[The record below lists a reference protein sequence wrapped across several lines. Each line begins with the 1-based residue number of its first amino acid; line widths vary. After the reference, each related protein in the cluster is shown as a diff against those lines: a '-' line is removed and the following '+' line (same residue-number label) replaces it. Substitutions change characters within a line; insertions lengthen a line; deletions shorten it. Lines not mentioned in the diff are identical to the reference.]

1 MKEQEVL
8 RISWI
13 RIHSKGTLK
22 RFITA
27 TKERDNKNIM
37 SVLTTTATRN
47 RDNSYNILLF
57 ILKYDHS
64 LTVIKQDYISHL
76 MYNVPLIVAPKR
88 AYKVVEL
95 E

>member
-1 MKEQEVL
+1 M

-13 RIHSKGTLK
+13 RIHSKDTLK
-22 RFITA
+22 GFITA
-27 TKERDNKNIM
+27 TRERDNKNIM
-37 SVLTTTATRN
+37 SVLTTAATKN

-57 ILKYDHS
+57 IFKYDHS

-76 MYNVPLIVAPKR
+76 MYKVPLIVAPKS

>member
-1 MKEQEVL
+1 M

-13 RIHSKGTLK
+13 RSHSKGTLK

-47 RDNSYNILLF
+47 RDNSYSIILF

-76 MYNVPLIVAPKR
+76 MYNVPLIVAPKS